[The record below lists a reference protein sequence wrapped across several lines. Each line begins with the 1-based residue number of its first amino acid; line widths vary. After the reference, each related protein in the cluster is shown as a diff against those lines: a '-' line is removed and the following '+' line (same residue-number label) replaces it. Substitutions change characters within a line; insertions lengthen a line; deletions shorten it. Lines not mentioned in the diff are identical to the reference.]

1 MSNCYKP
8 LKKTKM
14 KKLFIAALLFVG
26 IVSFAQDINQKP
38 ARDQREKLTPE
49 QRNEKHLQKLT
60 SDLNLDKKQQEQVKQ
75 LLAERSAKAE
85 KFRDSRKDSKTKPTD
100 AEREAFKKQITAER
114 EENDA
119 KMKAILNADQYTK
132 WTALKKEHEGH
143 SRKGDH
149 KDHKTPQERNE
160 AHLQKLTT
168 DLNLNADQQKQV
180 SELLSERSTKMEM
193 LKKSR
198 KDADAK
204 PTDAERKAMKK
215 QMEEDHK
222 AADEKMKSI
231 LNADQYKKWTA
242 IKKEHKDKMKDH
254 RKDKM

>member
-1 MSNCYKP
+1 
-8 LKKTKM
+8 
-14 KKLFIAALLFVG
+14 
-26 IVSFAQDINQKP
+26 
-38 ARDQREKLTPE
+38 
-49 QRNEKHLQKLT
+49 
-60 SDLNLDKKQQEQVKQ
+60 
-75 LLAERSAKAE
+75 
-85 KFRDSRKDSKTKPTD
+85 
-100 AEREAFKKQITAER
+100 
-114 EENDA
+114 
-119 KMKAILNADQYTK
+119 
-132 WTALKKEHEGH
+132 
-143 SRKGDH
+143 
-149 KDHKTPQERNE
+149 
-160 AHLQKLTT
+160 
-168 DLNLNADQQKQV
+168 
-180 SELLSERSTKMEM
+180 MEM

>member
-1 MSNCYKP
+1 
-8 LKKTKM
+8 M

-49 QRNEKHLQKLT
+49 QRNEKYLQKLT
-60 SDLNLDKKQQEQVKQ
+60 SDLSLDKKQQEQVKQ
-75 LLAERSAKAE
+75 LIAEKSAKAE
-85 KFRDSRKDSKTKPTD
+85 KFRQSRKDSKTPLT
-100 AEREAFKKQITAER
+100 AEEKAAFKKQMVAEKAD
-114 EENDA
+114 NDA
-119 KMKAILNADQYTK
+119 KMKSILNADQYTK
-132 WTALKKEHEGH
+132 WTALKKEHKGH
-143 SRKGDH
+143 HRKGDF
-149 KDHKTPQERNE
+149 KTPQERDQ

-168 DLNLNADQQKQV
+168 DLNLNVDQQKQV
-180 SELLSERSTKMEM
+180 SELLSDRSTKMAM

-198 KDADAK
+198 KDSDAK

-222 AADEKMKSI
+222 TYDAKMKSI

-242 IKKEHKDKMKDH
+242 IQKEHKDKMKEH
-254 RKDKM
+254 KKDKK

>member
-1 MSNCYKP
+1 
-8 LKKTKM
+8 M

-38 ARDQREKLTPE
+38 VQNQREKLTPE

-60 SDLNLDKKQQEQVKQ
+60 SDLSLDKKQQEQVKQ

-85 KFRDSRKDSKTKPTD
+85 KFKDARKDSKTKPTD
-100 AEREAFKKQITAER
+100 AEREAFKKQMKTEKEA
-114 EENDA
+114 NDA

-132 WTALKKEHEGH
+132 WTALKKEHN
-143 SRKGDH
+143 RDH
-149 KDHKTPQERNE
+149 KGHGDHKTPQERDQ

-168 DLNLNADQQKQV
+168 DLNLTTAQQKQV
-180 SELLSERSTKMEM
+180 GELLSDRSTKMAM

-198 KDADAK
+198 GDVK

-222 AADEKMKSI
+222 ATDAKMKSI

-242 IKKEHKDKMKDH
+242 IQKEHKDKMKDH

>member
-1 MSNCYKP
+1 
-8 LKKTKM
+8 M

-26 IVSFAQDINQKP
+26 VVSFAQDINQKST
-38 ARDQREKLTPE
+38 RDQRENLTPE

-60 SDLNLDKKQQEQVKQ
+60 SELSLDKKQQDQVKQ

-85 KFRDSRKDSKTKPTD
+85 KFKAARKDSKTKPTD
-100 AEREAFKKQITAER
+100 AEREAFKKQMETEKAA
-114 EENDA
+114 NDA
-119 KMKAILNADQYTK
+119 KMKSILNADQYTK
-132 WTALKKEHEGH
+132 WTALKKEH
-143 SRKGDH
+143 
-149 KDHKTPQERNE
+149 KDHRDMKSPQERNQ

-180 SELLSERSTKMEM
+180 GQLLSERSTKMEM

-198 KDADAK
+198 KDSDAK

-222 AADEKMKSI
+222 ATDAKMKSI
-231 LNADQYKKWTA
+231 LTADQYKKWEA

>member
-1 MSNCYKP
+1 
-8 LKKTKM
+8 M

-26 IVSFAQDINQKP
+26 VVSFAQDINQKP
-38 ARDQREKLTPE
+38 ARDQKENLTPE

-60 SDLNLDKKQQEQVKQ
+60 SELNLDKKQQEQVKQ

-85 KFRDSRKDSKTKPTD
+85 KFKAARKDNKTKPTD
-100 AEREAFKKQITAER
+100 AEKEAFKKQMTAEK
-114 EENDA
+114 EANDA
-119 KMKAILNADQYTK
+119 KMKSILNADQYTK
-132 WTALKKEHEGH
+132 WTALKKEHKGDF
-143 SRKGDH
+143 RKGDH
-149 KDHKTPQERNE
+149 KRKDHKTPQERDQ

-168 DLNLNADQQKQV
+168 ELNLNAAQQKQV
-180 SELLSERSTKMEM
+180 GELLSDRSTKMEM

-198 KDADAK
+198 KDTDAK
-204 PTDAERKAMKK
+204 PTDAEKKAMKK

-222 AADEKMKSI
+222 ATDAKMKSI

-242 IKKEHKDKMKDH
+242 IQKEHKDKMKDH

>member
-1 MSNCYKP
+1 
-8 LKKTKM
+8 M

-38 ARDQREKLTPE
+38 ERDQREKLTPE
-49 QRNEKHLQKLT
+49 QRNEKRLQKLT
-60 SDLNLDKKQQEQVKQ
+60 ADLSLDTKQQEQVKQ

-85 KFRDSRKDSKTKPTD
+85 KFRNARKDSKTKPTA
-100 AEREAFKKQITAER
+100 AEREAFKKQMETEKAA
-114 EENDA
+114 NDA

-132 WTALKKEHEGH
+132 WTALKKDYKDHKGKNH
-143 SRKGDH
+143 HKGDF
-149 KDHKTPQERNE
+149 KTPQERDQ

-168 DLNLNADQQKQV
+168 ELSLNADQQKQV
-180 SELLSERSTKMEM
+180 GDLLAERSTKMAM

-198 KDADAK
+198 GDAK
-204 PTDAERKAMKK
+204 PTDAEREAMRK
-215 QMEEDHK
+215 QMKEDHK
-222 AADEKMKSI
+222 AADAKMKAI

-242 IKKEHKDKMKDH
+242 IQKEHKDKMKDH

>member
-1 MSNCYKP
+1 
-8 LKKTKM
+8 M
-14 KKLFIAALLFVG
+14 KKFFMAALLFVG

-60 SDLNLDKKQQEQVKQ
+60 TDLNLDKKQQDQVKQ
-75 LLAERSAKAE
+75 LLADRSAKAE
-85 KFRDSRKDSKTKPTD
+85 KFREARKESKTKPT
-100 AEREAFKKQITAER
+100 AEEREAFKKQITAER
-114 EENDA
+114 DANDA

-132 WTALKKEHEGH
+132 WTALKKEHT
-143 SRKGDH
+143 RKGDH
-149 KDHKTPQERNE
+149 KGHFKTPQERDQ

-180 SELLSERSTKMEM
+180 SQLLSDRSAKMET
-193 LKKSR
+193 LRKSR
-198 KDADAK
+198 GDAK
-204 PTDAERKAMKK
+204 PTDAERKAMRK

-222 AADEKMKSI
+222 ATDVKMKSI

-242 IKKEHKDKMKDH
+242 IQKERKDKMKEY
-254 RKDKM
+254 RKDKMK

>member
-1 MSNCYKP
+1 
-8 LKKTKM
+8 M

-26 IVSFAQDINQKP
+26 IVSFAQDINQKST
-38 ARDQREKLTPE
+38 RDQRENLTPE

-60 SDLNLDKKQQEQVKQ
+60 SELSLDKKQQDQVKQ
-75 LLAERSAKAE
+75 LLAERSTKAE
-85 KFRDSRKDSKTKPTD
+85 KFKAARKDSKTKPTD
-100 AEREAFKKQITAER
+100 AEREALKKQMETEKAA
-114 EENDA
+114 NDA
-119 KMKAILNADQYTK
+119 KMKSILNADQYTK
-132 WTALKKEHEGH
+132 WTALKKEHKDHKG
-143 SRKGDH
+143 KGDH
-149 KDHKTPQERNE
+149 KGHRDMKSPQERNQ

-168 DLNLNADQQKQV
+168 ELNLNADQQKQV
-180 SELLSERSTKMEM
+180 GQLLSERSTKMEM

-198 KDADAK
+198 KDSDVK

-222 AADEKMKSI
+222 ATDAKMKSI
-231 LNADQYKKWTA
+231 LTADQYKKWEA

>member
-1 MSNCYKP
+1 MI
-8 LKKTKM
+8 T
-14 KKLFIAALLFVG
+14 
-26 IVSFAQDINQKP
+26 
-38 ARDQREKLTPE
+38 
-49 QRNEKHLQKLT
+49 HLQKLT

-85 KFRDSRKDSKTKPTD
+85 KFKDVRKESKTKPTA
-100 AEREAFKKQITAER
+100 AEKEAFKKQMETEKAA
-114 EENDA
+114 NDA

-132 WTALKKEHEGH
+132 WTALKK
-143 SRKGDH
+143 DH
-149 KDHKTPQERNE
+149 KDHKGHKGHHKGDSKTPQERDQ

-168 DLNLNADQQKQV
+168 ELNLNADQQKQV
-180 SELLSERSTKMEM
+180 SQLLSDRSTKMEM

-198 KDADAK
+198 KDSDAK
-204 PTDAERKAMKK
+204 PTDAEKTAMKK

-222 AADEKMKSI
+222 AADAKMKSI

-242 IKKEHKDKMKDH
+242 IQKEHKDKMKDH

>member
-1 MSNCYKP
+1 
-8 LKKTKM
+8 M

-26 IVSFAQDINQKP
+26 VVSFAQDINQK
-38 ARDQREKLTPE
+38 ATRDQREKLTPE

-60 SDLNLDKKQQEQVKQ
+60 SELSLDKKQQEQVKQ

-85 KFRDSRKDSKTKPTD
+85 KFRDAKKDSKTKPTE
-100 AEREAFKKQITAER
+100 AEREAFKKQMDTEKAA
-114 EENDA
+114 NDA
-119 KMKAILNADQYTK
+119 KMKSILNADQYTK
-132 WTALKKEHEGH
+132 WTTLKKDHE
-143 SRKGDH
+143 RKGDH
-149 KDHKTPQERNE
+149 RGKRDMKSPQERNQ

-168 DLNLNADQQKQV
+168 ELNLNADQQKQV

-193 LKKSR
+193 LRKSR
-198 KDADAK
+198 KDTGAA
-204 PTDAERKAMKK
+204 PTDAEKKAMKK

-222 AADEKMKSI
+222 ATDAKMKSI

>member
-1 MSNCYKP
+1 
-8 LKKTKM
+8 M
-14 KKLFIAALLFVG
+14 KKLFITALLFVG

-85 KFRDSRKDSKTKPTD
+85 KFRDARKDSKTKPTD

-114 EENDA
+114 EANDA

-132 WTALKKEHEGH
+132 WTALKKEHKGKGH
-143 SRKGDH
+143 HRGDF
-149 KDHKTPQERNE
+149 KTPQERNQ

-168 DLNLNADQQKQV
+168 DLSLNGDQQKQV
-180 SELLSERSTKMEM
+180 SELLSDRSTKMEM

-198 KDADAK
+198 KDSDAK

-222 AADEKMKSI
+222 ATDAKMKSI

>member
-1 MSNCYKP
+1 
-8 LKKTKM
+8 M
-14 KKLFIAALLFVG
+14 KKLFMAALLFVG
-26 IVSFAQDINQKP
+26 IVSVAQDINQKP

-60 SDLNLDKKQQEQVKQ
+60 SDLNLDKKQQDQVKQ
-75 LLAERSAKAE
+75 LLADRSAKAE
-85 KFRDSRKDSKTKPTD
+85 KFREARKDSKTKPT
-100 AEREAFKKQITAER
+100 AEEREAFKKQITAER
-114 EENDA
+114 DANDA

-132 WTALKKEHEGH
+132 WTALKKEH

-149 KDHKTPQERNE
+149 KGHFKTPQERDQ

-180 SELLSERSTKMEM
+180 SQLLSDRSAKMET
-193 LKKSR
+193 LRKSR
-198 KDADAK
+198 GDAK
-204 PTDAERKAMKK
+204 PTDAERKAMRK

-222 AADEKMKSI
+222 ATDAKMKSI

-242 IKKEHKDKMKDH
+242 IQKERKDKMKEY
-254 RKDKM
+254 RKDKMK

>member
-1 MSNCYKP
+1 
-8 LKKTKM
+8 M

-26 IVSFAQDINQKP
+26 IVSFAQDINQKS
-38 ARDQREKLTPE
+38 ARDQKENLTPE

-60 SDLNLDKKQQEQVKQ
+60 SELSLDKKQQDQVKQ

-85 KFRDSRKDSKTKPTD
+85 KFKAARKDSKTKPTD
-100 AEREAFKKQITAER
+100 AEREAFKKQMDAEKTA
-114 EENDA
+114 NDA
-119 KMKAILNADQYTK
+119 KMKSILNADQYTK
-132 WTALKKEHEGH
+132 WTALKKEHKGKGEHKGH
-143 SRKGDH
+143 RDMKS
-149 KDHKTPQERNE
+149 PQERDQ

-180 SELLSERSTKMEM
+180 GQLLSDRSTKMEM

-198 KDADAK
+198 KDAGAK

-222 AADEKMKSI
+222 ATDAKMKSI
-231 LNADQYKKWTA
+231 LTADQYKKWTA
-242 IKKEHKDKMKDH
+242 IQKEHKDKMKDH

>member
-1 MSNCYKP
+1 
-8 LKKTKM
+8 M

-26 IVSFAQDINQKP
+26 VVSFAQDINQKST
-38 ARDQREKLTPE
+38 RDQRENLTPE

-60 SDLNLDKKQQEQVKQ
+60 SELSLDKKQQEQVKQ

-85 KFRDSRKDSKTKPTD
+85 KFKAARKDSKTKPTD
-100 AEREAFKKQITAER
+100 AEREAFKKQMETEKAA
-114 EENDA
+114 NDA
-119 KMKAILNADQYTK
+119 KMKSILNADQYTK
-132 WTALKKEHEGH
+132 WTALKKEHKDHKG
-143 SRKGDH
+143 KGDH
-149 KDHKTPQERNE
+149 KRDMKSPQERDQ

-168 DLNLNADQQKQV
+168 ELNLNIDQQKQV
-180 SELLSERSTKMEM
+180 GELLSDRSTKMEM

-198 KDADAK
+198 KDSDAK

-222 AADEKMKSI
+222 ATDAKMKSI
-231 LNADQYKKWTA
+231 LTADQYKKWEA
-242 IKKEHKDKMKDH
+242 IKKERKDKMKDH